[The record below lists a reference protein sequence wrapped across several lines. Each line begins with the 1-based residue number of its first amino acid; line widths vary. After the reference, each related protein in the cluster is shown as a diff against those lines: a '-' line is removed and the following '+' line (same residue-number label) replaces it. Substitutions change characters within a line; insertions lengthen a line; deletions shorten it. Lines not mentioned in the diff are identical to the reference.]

1 MGGGEEVERH
11 GMEGGMWVMDE
22 LNDGEGTGD
31 GGPGILPRTLPMCYV
46 RPAMNENK
54 YTASDTGAT

>member
-1 MGGGEEVERH
+1 MGLMGE
-11 GMEGGMWVMDE
+11 
-22 LNDGEGTGD
+22 LKNGEGTGD
-31 GGPGILPRTLPMCYV
+31 GGPGILLRTLPMCYV